1 MCVKSMKKKFDNKY
15 LTLTGKYKIRITSV
29 IRLIQKQFKIK
40 DKDINFLN
48 IKNNIHY
55 VNEPK
60 DYIPRKGINIA
71 IGSRETFV
79 NNLKNLIL
87 KKG

>member
-1 MCVKSMKKKFDNKY
+1 MRESFMIAYKSADQ
-15 LTLTGKYKIRITSV
+15 LAKI
-29 IRLIQKQFKIK
+29 IK
-40 DKDINFLN
+40 DKDINFQN

-79 NNLKNLIL
+79 HNLKNLIL
-87 KKG
+87 KKS